1 MAEYMR
7 SSRPAFR
14 GTAHEIVS
22 ELLAYAADS
31 GASDIHV
38 EPMDRTVRIR
48 LRRDGVLVSI
58 GELPAERLDAVT
70 ARIKILASLD
80 IANKRLPQDG
90 RFVWQDGRRP
100 IDMRVSTMPT
110 IRGEKTVIRLLDAGQ
125 VTLNLDCLGLGG
137 DVTALLR
144 RLTKRS
150 SGLFLYSGATGSG
163 KTTTLYAALQELH
176 RPEVSI
182 ATLEDPVEY
191 KLEGVCQSQIHVKC
205 GLEFH
210 NGLRALLRQDPDILV
225 IGEIRD
231 VETARIAIRA
241 ALTGHLVF
249 STLHA
254 ASAAEA
260 PVRLIDMGIAPYL
273 VADAL
278 IGITSQRLVRRLCSR
293 CRRQEQPGSPS
304 AFVHQG
310 CGHCFHSGYDGRFC
324 LCEVLPVGEHVK
336 ARIRKNGSA
345 SAIAGAAALDG
356 AIFTKSLVQRAL
368 AEGWTDAEEIGR
380 VYNVGGDVWT

>member
-1 MAEYMR
+1 MNEYTR
-7 SSRPAFR
+7 LSQPVLR
-14 GTAHEIVS
+14 GTAHEIVE
-22 ELLAYAADS
+22 ELLSYAADS
-31 GASDIHV
+31 CISDIHV

-48 LRRDGVLVSI
+48 LRRDGVLTAI

-90 RFVWQDGRRP
+90 RFVWTNGRRSV
-100 IDMRVSTMPT
+100 DMRVSTMPT
-110 IRGEKTVIRLLDAGQ
+110 IRGEKTVIRLLDAGT
-125 VTLNLDCLGLGG
+125 VTLNLDCLGLGD
-137 DVTALLR
+137 DVSALLR
-144 RLTKRS
+144 QLTTRS

-191 KLEGVCQSQIHVKC
+191 KLEGVCQSQIHAKS

-231 VETARIAIRA
+231 AETARIAIRA

-278 IGITSQRLVRRLCSR
+278 IGITSQRLARRLCGY
-293 CRRQEQPGSPS
+293 CRRKEQSGGQS

-310 CGHCFHSGYDGRFC
+310 CGHCLHIGYDGRFC
-324 LCEVLPVGEHVK
+324 LCEVLPVGENVK
-336 ARIRKNGSA
+336 SVIRQNGSA
-345 SAIAGAAALDG
+345 SDIAGAAALDG
-356 AIFTKSLVQRAL
+356 AIFTKSLIQRAL
-368 AEGWTDAEEIGR
+368 ADGWTDAEEIGR
-380 VYNVGGDVWT
+380 IYNIGGEEWI

>member
-1 MAEYMR
+1 MA
-7 SSRPAFR
+7 
-14 GTAHEIVS
+14 
-22 ELLAYAADS
+22 
-31 GASDIHV
+31 
-38 EPMDRTVRIR
+38 
-48 LRRDGVLVSI
+48 
-58 GELPAERLDAVT
+58 
-70 ARIKILASLD
+70 
-80 IANKRLPQDG
+80 
-90 RFVWQDGRRP
+90 
-100 IDMRVSTMPT
+100 
-110 IRGEKTVIRLLDAGQ
+110 
-125 VTLNLDCLGLGG
+125 
-137 DVTALLR
+137 ALLR

-260 PVRLIDMGIAPYL
+260 PIRLIDMGIAPYL

-278 IGITSQRLVRRLCSR
+278 IGITSQRLARRLCSR
-293 CRRQEQPGSPS
+293 CRRQEQTGSPS
-304 AFVHQG
+304 AFAHQG

-336 ARIRKNGSA
+336 ALIRQSGSA

-368 AEGWTDAEEIGR
+368 SEGWTDAEEIGR
-380 VYNVGGDVWT
+380 VYNVGDELWT

>member
-1 MAEYMR
+1 MEYTR
-7 SSRPAFR
+7 PSRPAFR

-22 ELLAYAADS
+22 ELLVYAADS
-31 GASDIHV
+31 GASDIHI
-38 EPMDRTVRIR
+38 EPMDRAVRIR
-48 LRRDGVLVSI
+48 LRRDGVLMSV

-90 RFVWQDGRRP
+90 RFVWPDGRRP

-125 VTLNLDCLGLGG
+125 VTLNLDCLGLGD
-137 DVTALLR
+137 DVAALLR
-144 RLTKRS
+144 QLTKRS

-191 KLEGVCQSQIHVKC
+191 KLEGVCQSQIHVKS

-260 PVRLIDMGIAPYL
+260 PIRLIEISFA
-273 VADAL
+273 
-278 IGITSQRLVRRLCSR
+278 RLR
-293 CRRQEQPGSPS
+293 
-304 AFVHQG
+304 
-310 CGHCFHSGYDGRFC
+310 Y
-324 LCEVLPVGEHVK
+324 
-336 ARIRKNGSA
+336 
-345 SAIAGAAALDG
+345 
-356 AIFTKSLVQRAL
+356 FT
-368 AEGWTDAEEIGR
+368 
-380 VYNVGGDVWT
+380 

>member
-1 MAEYMR
+1 MDAAAKMPQP
-7 SSRPAFR
+7 SFC
-14 GTAHEIVS
+14 GTAHEIVAA
-22 ELLAYAADS
+22 LLAYAADS

-38 EPMDRTVRIR
+38 EPLDHAVRIR
-48 LRRDGVLVSI
+48 LRRDGVLVPA
-58 GELPAERLDAVT
+58 GEMPAERLDAVT

-90 RFVWQDGRRP
+90 RFVWEDARRSV
-100 IDMRVSTMPT
+100 DMRVSTMPT

-125 VTLNLDCLGLGG
+125 VTLNLDCLGLGS
-137 DVTALLR
+137 DAAALLR
-144 RLTKRS
+144 QLTRRS

-191 KLEGVCQSQIHVKC
+191 KLEGVCQSQIHAKS
-205 GLEFH
+205 GLEFS

-260 PVRLIDMGIAPYL
+260 LVRLMDMGIEPYL

-278 IGITSQRLVRRLCSR
+278 IGVTSQHLARRLCR
-293 CRRQEQPGSPS
+293 HCRREDHSDGRMP

-310 CGHCFHSGYDGRFC
+310 CSQCFYSGYDGRFC
-324 LCEVLPVGEHVK
+324 LCEVLPVGRHVRT
-336 ARIRKNGSA
+336 AVRQNGSA
-345 SAIAGAAALDG
+345 AAIEQAAALDG
-356 AIFTKSLVQRAL
+356 AVFKREVVQQAL
-368 AEGWTDAEEIGR
+368 SQGWTDADEIR
-380 VYNVGGDVWT
+380 RIYNVGGDI

>member
-58 GELPAERLDAVT
+58 GELPAE
-70 ARIKILASLD
+70 
-80 IANKRLPQDG
+80 RLPQDG

-150 SGLFLYSGATGSG
+150 SGLFLYSGATGRG